1 VPGTTRTGQPV
12 TSPTTAGPERH
23 QDLGGE
29 WTSLTVPD
37 DNPDS
42 PDRTSTTVADVEQQ
56 AASIALADLE
66 PPFAAVFVEVTK
78 MTTGQALHINW
89 CAEPGDEELLLVGY
103 DAARMPRSVVD
114 CIVARRYGVPA
125 EVFEVTI

>member
-1 VPGTTRTGQPV
+1 M
-12 TSPTTAGPERH
+12 
-23 QDLGGE
+23 
-29 WTSLTVPD
+29 TSLVSSATATGLPAR
-37 DNPDS
+37 PIL
-42 PDRTSTTVADVEQQ
+42 PGLPTGAADRELQQ

-103 DAARMPRSVVD
+103 DAARVPRSVVD
-114 CIVARRYGVPA
+114 CIVARGYGVPA